1 MSELSKPVRSRGGCS
16 NCRRL
21 KIKCNEAKPSC
32 EYCQHTNR
40 ECEYLPPKPRK
51 PRTTKPKIREICE
64 DEPSRIVVDPRPV
77 ISDLNVQSIINSP
90 SQQLGLTR
98 LELRLLNFFNLYCIE
113 LFTYGM
119 SKEVDNVWRHE
130 VPSLFMSSNL
140 VRSAVFSFSCINLW
154 PLCDLISLRDLDRT
168 FELSSLHLVRDRAG
182 HFTSS
187 DDASTTVKPVF
198 HKLYNVPFDSE
209 ESSDTLY
216 VKTASYFLDSVRA
229 SQQKAMTAEF
239 DENSNEK
246 FEIII
251 SGIIIFAFLS
261 IHPHKLMPLVN
272 FGEEENFIDE
282 ELSSKLFTD
291 GDGNPDSPHGPDFL
305 SFCRGFELSLL
316 FWQDDIA
323 SSRYRNLLINPLR
336 KRPIS
341 VKFPVILTLKQ
352 QLLDSYKLSDIS
364 STTSSDIITLTEAIF
379 LMETS
384 LHFTTVVNYPVPFLT
399 CILRLKEEFHFLVR
413 KKNQFA
419 LRLLFFFSLLT
430 LFLNINLFP
439 KTNMWTDYIEWFRLH
454 YPLTSFDEK
463 LYYLAVTKSHRVQ
476 HMNYKLL
483 AHFDPE
489 VVYDNLM
496 EGIKDPILV

>member
-16 NCRRL
+16 NCRKL

-32 EYCQHTNR
+32 EYCQHTHR

-51 PRTTKPKIREICE
+51 PRTKFKIREIHGE
-64 DEPSRIVVDPRPV
+64 EPSRIVVDPRRV

-154 PLCDLISLRDLDRT
+154 PLCDLISLRDLDRD
-168 FELSSLHLVRDRAG
+168 FELSSLHLKRDRAG

-187 DDASTTVKPVF
+187 DDASTAVEPVF
-198 HKLYNVPFDSE
+198 HKLYNVPLDSE

-229 SQQKAMTAEF
+229 SQQKVMTAKF
-239 DENSNEK
+239 NENSNEK

-251 SGIIIFAFLS
+251 SGIIIFAFLC

-282 ELSSKLFTD
+282 ELSRKLVTD
-291 GDGNPDSPHGPDFL
+291 GDGNPDSPYGPDFL
-305 SFCRGFELSLL
+305 SFCRGFELSLM
-316 FWQDDIA
+316 FWRDDFA
-323 SSRYRNLLINPLR
+323 SSRYRNLLTNPLR

-341 VKFPVILTLKQ
+341 AKFPVILALKQ
-352 QLLDSYKLSDIS
+352 QLSDIYKFSDIS
-364 STTSSDIITLTEAIF
+364 STTSNDIITLTEAIF
-379 LMETS
+379 LMESS
-384 LHFTTVVNYPVPFLT
+384 LNLTTVVNYPVPFLT
-399 CILRLKEEFHFLVR
+399 CILHLNEEFHFLVR

-419 LRLLFFFSLLT
+419 LRLLFFFSLFSL
-430 LFLNINLFP
+430 LLNINLFP

-476 HMNYKLL
+476 YLHYKLL
-483 AHFDPE
+483 THFDPE

-496 EGIKDPILV
+496 EGIKDPILA